1 MYIWEIKGLQCHL
14 LYFPSTNMD
23 KIKGSSH
30 AIVLSCTRAISIV
43 IALYFFL
50 LQSIEQRQPGTTY
63 VFDETARTMATLTM
77 SLFSFVILFRTCL
90 PFTKYRLTLFITIF
104 TATLSIVLTAGFLRL
119 DLFNIYYK
127 YIGTANVIQLI
138 LINIFIIIIYVILVT
153 GMDEKGVKYNEN

>member
-1 MYIWEIKGLQCHL
+1 
-14 LYFPSTNMD
+14 
-23 KIKGSSH
+23 
-30 AIVLSCTRAISIV
+30 
-43 IALYFFL
+43 
-50 LQSIEQRQPGTTY
+50 
-63 VFDETARTMATLTM
+63 MATLTM

-104 TATLSIVLTAGFLRL
+104 TATLSIVLIAGFLRL

-127 YIGTANVIQLI
+127 YIGTANVIQLV